1 MDPVTGIALLAVGA
15 ALGGLVVW
23 LARRAG
29 ASTSQQLPPV
39 PAQPAAALQQQGQQ
53 QALRDAFQA
62 LAAQALRESNA
73 EFLAQAKRVLESTLG
88 EATRQSRG
96 DLDQRREAVDNLV
109 RPVQEALGQ
118 LQGEIRRIE
127 GRREEAFSGLQN
139 EIARLQRETGNL
151 TTALRRPQGR
161 GLWGEITLRRVVEA
175 AGMSAHCD
183 FTEQATLEDKD
194 GRRYRPDLIVH
205 LPGNRNIVV
214 DSKTPLDAYLDA
226 VNAESET
233 TRAEALARH
242 AGQVRKQM
250 EELSG
255 KEYWSRLEN
264 SPEFVVLFLP
274 GESFFSAALE
284 QDRGLIEMGIERR
297 VILAT
302 PTTLIAVL
310 KAVSYGWR
318 QEQVADNAR
327 RIGELGATLYERL
340 ANLTGHLREVGE
352 SLERATASYNKAVGS
367 YNSRVLVTAKK
378 FRELETTPAPE
389 VLPLEA
395 IESKARTAEVGQQTL
410 ELLWPDK
417 PEELQPS
424 RPREDPGSRAEE
436 RRSKPD

>member
-1 MDPVTGIALLAVGA
+1 VNPVTGIALLLAGA
-15 ALGGLVVW
+15 ALGAIAAGSVVW
-23 LARRAG
+23 LARR
-29 ASTSQQLPPV
+29 
-39 PAQPAAALQQQGQQ
+39 PAAPAAPPSTPDAAQQQ

-62 LAAQALRESNA
+62 LAAQALRDSNA
-73 EFLAQAKRVLESTLG
+73 QFLDQAKRVLEGTLG

-96 DLDQRREAVDNLV
+96 DLDQRREAIDQMV
-109 RPVQEALGQ
+109 RPVQEALGS
-118 LQGEIRRIE
+118 LQGEIRKIE
-127 GRREEAFSGLQN
+127 GRREEAFTGLQN

-183 FTEQATLEDKD
+183 FTEQSTLEDKE

-226 VNAESET
+226 VNADSET
-233 TRAEALARH
+233 VRNEALVRH
-242 AGQVRKQM
+242 AAQVRKQM

-284 QDRGLIEMGIERR
+284 QDRTLIEMGIERR

-318 QEQVADNAR
+318 QEQVTDNAR

-352 SLERATASYNKAVGS
+352 SLERSTASYNKAVGS
-367 YNSRVLVTAKK
+367 YNSRVLVTAGKLH
-378 FRELETTPAPE
+378 ELGTIPAPE
-389 VLPLEA
+389 IPPLEE
-395 IESKARTAEVGQQTL
+395 IDVKARTAEVSQQSL
-410 ELLWPDK
+410 ELLWPEK
-417 PEELQPS
+417 PTDGLATDEH
-424 RPREDPGSRAEE
+424 R
-436 RRSKPD
+436 

>member
-1 MDPVTGIALLAVGA
+1 MNPVTGIVLLAVGA
-15 ALGGLVVW
+15 ALGGLAVW
-23 LARRAG
+23 LARRTAAG
-29 ASTSQQLPPV
+29 PTL
-39 PAQPAAALQQQGQQ
+39 QPDAAIQQQGQQ

-62 LAAQALRESNA
+62 LAAQALRDSNA
-73 EFLAQAKRVLESTLG
+73 QFLDQAKRVLEGTLG

-96 DLDQRREAVDNLV
+96 DLDQRREAVDKLV
-109 RPVQEALGQ
+109 RPVQDALGA

-127 GRREEAFSGLQN
+127 GRREEAFTGLQN

-183 FTEQATLEDKD
+183 FSEQPTLEDKD

-233 TRAEALARH
+233 ARAEALTRH
-242 AGQVRKQM
+242 AAQVRKQM

-367 YNSRVLVTAKK
+367 YNSRVLVTAGKLH
-378 FRELETTPAPE
+378 ELGTIPAPE
-389 VLPLEA
+389 IPPLEEV
-395 IESKARTAEVGQQTL
+395 ESKPRTTEVGQQTL
-410 ELLWPDK
+410 DLGWPEK
-417 PEELQPS
+417 PPENGATDEH
-424 RPREDPGSRAEE
+424 R
-436 RRSKPD
+436 

>member
-1 MDPVTGIALLAVGA
+1 
-15 ALGGLVVW
+15 
-23 LARRAG
+23 
-29 ASTSQQLPPV
+29 
-39 PAQPAAALQQQGQQ
+39 
-53 QALRDAFQA
+53 
-62 LAAQALRESNA
+62 
-73 EFLAQAKRVLESTLG
+73 
-88 EATRQSRG
+88 
-96 DLDQRREAVDNLV
+96 VDNLV

-127 GRREEAFSGLQN
+127 GRREEAFTGLQN

-183 FTEQATLEDKD
+183 FTEQSTLEDKE

-226 VNAESET
+226 VNADSET
-233 TRAEALARH
+233 VRNEALVRH
-242 AGQVRKQM
+242 AAQVRKQM

-284 QDRGLIEMGIERR
+284 QDRTLIEMGIERR

-318 QEQVADNAR
+318 QEQVTDNAR

-352 SLERATASYNKAVGS
+352 SLERSTASYNKAVGS
-367 YNSRVLVTAKK
+367 YNSRVLVTAGKLH
-378 FRELETTPAPE
+378 ELGTIPAPE
-389 VLPLEA
+389 IPPLEE
-395 IESKARTAEVGQQTL
+395 IDVKARTAEVSQQSL
-410 ELLWPDK
+410 ELLWPEKSTTD
-417 PEELQPS
+417 EH
-424 RPREDPGSRAEE
+424 G
-436 RRSKPD
+436 